1 MSIDKEMIQKAVDE
15 ALEKVLKMQDVV
27 ENSEDIVDSSDMEEL
42 IEEESTEEINT
53 LSNPPTNEKVV
64 EKVEEAI
71 DAESNYNFLGL
82 DISINKNGDK
92 YDVTI
97 KKDDKEKT
105 ESVDSAEL
113 PAILG
118 LVEDFFNEIV
128 LDEDVV
134 GEDLDEEVV
143 DEELEDVEP
152 AEDLEEDEESEEDEE
167 DEEEDEESDLIH
179 PHKVTMSSLRRRY
192 KNKINEVFEHGL
204 MAKELA
210 LGMVKEKLVAGT
222 VKELIDKSKEKDA
235 IIASKMKELKRVSLK
250 YLIAKKMD
258 NQYKKVYAVL
268 SSGIED
274 VKKSLTDNK
283 IDVDTANK
291 ALNHYRIIISK
302 VVEANKPET
311 LIAAIEKTDK
321 VNKAVLAY
329 ANKVKTEQTKPIVSN
344 KLKNNVTK
352 KEIKNVVKPVNILN
366 RTGWKNNSTILAN
379 RHDGI
384 EEMSAEILRIAGI
397 EDE

>member
-15 ALEKVLKMQDVV
+15 ALEKVLKMQDIV

-42 IEEESTEEINT
+42 IEEESTEEIDT

-134 GEDLDEEVV
+134 GEES
-143 DEELEDVEP
+143 EDVEP
-152 AEDLEEDEESEEDEE
+152 AEDMEDEESEEEE
-167 DEEEDEESDLIH
+167 EEDDDEEEEESDLIH

-192 KNKINEVFEHGL
+192 KNKINEIFEHGL

-268 SSGIED
+268 SSGIEN

-329 ANKVKTEQTKPIVSN
+329 ANKVKTEQTKTIVSN
-344 KLKNNVTK
+344 KSTNNVTK

-397 EDE
+397 KDE